1 MSVMITTEMR
11 KFIFQLEEMDVA
23 REDDIKNLEMIQADT
38 AFWAQTR
45 IPQTVGNSQW

>member
-11 KFIFQLEEMDVA
+11 KFIFQFEEMDVA
-23 REDDIKNLEMIQADT
+23 REDDIQEFGDDT
-38 AFWAQTR
+38 SGYSFWAQTR